1 MVVCFNNVSLLNP
14 INGTKSK
21 NICANNQVSTPFNF
35 RGVQK
40 DSFTPTQTKEM
51 QIKQKFALLFPNGE
65 INKYFNEIKKDFGI
79 TINPELKFVYDE
91 KSMLGGGYT
100 FSTNKIDMNLYDLM
114 SCDYKI
120 VGIKNGKKLPLIS
133 PKEKIPLFI
142 NKELGEEFIN
152 NNNKKGSLGFD
163 KLILEEVTPQEQKK
177 FILHKITHE
186 CVHAKQHQD
195 LRETEGINDKDIIK
209 AWIKIKSTNSVD
221 AKTINYIVDKI
232 YENSHWKDKPVE
244 KKYPQG
250 SPMHQKSLVLLDAIR
265 NYPKVDSPEYTKNAL
280 EREAFDESA
289 KYINTKK
296 FNI

>member
-1 MVVCFNNVSLLNP
+1 MVVCFNNFFVANSNLAK
-14 INGTKSK
+14 INSK
-21 NICANNQVSTPFNF
+21 NISKPLKFQ
-35 RGVQK
+35 GVQQ
-40 DSFTPTQTKEM
+40 DTFAPTKTQEM
-51 QIKQKFALLFPNGE
+51 QIKQKFAQLFPNGE
-65 INKYFNEIKKDFGI
+65 INKYFNEINKDFGV
-79 TINPELKFVYDE
+79 TTNPELKFVYDE

-100 FSTNKIDMNLYDLM
+100 FSSNKIEMNLYDLM
-114 SCDYKI
+114 SCNYKI

-133 PKEKIPLFI
+133 PKEKLPLFI

-152 NNNKKGSLGFD
+152 NNNKKGNLGFD

-177 FILHKITHE
+177 FILHKIAHE

-209 AWIKIKSTNSVD
+209 AWMKIKSTNLID
-221 AKTINYIVDKI
+221 TQNINYIADKI
-232 YENSHWKDKPVE
+232 YETSPWKNKPVE

-250 SPMHQKSLVLLDAIR
+250 SQMHQKSLVLLDAIK
-265 NYPKVDSPEYTKNAL
+265 NYPKVDSPEYTKNRL

-289 KYINTKK
+289 KYINMKH